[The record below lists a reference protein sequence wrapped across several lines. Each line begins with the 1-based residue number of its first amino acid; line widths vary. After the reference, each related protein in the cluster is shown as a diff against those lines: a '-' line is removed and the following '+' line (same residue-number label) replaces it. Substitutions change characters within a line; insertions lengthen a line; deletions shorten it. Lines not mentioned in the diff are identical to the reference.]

1 MRLTRT
7 VAAVSLVM
15 SLSVLAGCSD
25 DSGDPKSSSPSGSGT
40 PSGSASDTP
49 SGKPSKSHKPT
60 PLPSLPGAKSC
71 DVEAE
76 ITGAFEASWTG
87 DGQFAD
93 NDQQSTFIAQ
103 DGDVLL
109 NVLTS
114 GAEQVLVTVIN
125 DNTSYS
131 VAPGDKGVEVDG
143 GSATI
148 DADAAQGGTQNTI
161 HVTASFDC

>member
-25 DSGDPKSSSPSGSGT
+25 DSGDPKSDSPSESGAT
-40 PSGSASDTP
+40 SGAPT
-49 SGKPSKSHKPT
+49 GKPSKSHKPT
-60 PLPSLPGAKSC
+60 PVPTMPGAKSC
-71 DVEAE
+71 DVEAD

-103 DGDVLL
+103 DGGVIL

-143 GSATI
+143 SSATI

>member
-15 SLSVLAGCSD
+15 SLSVLAGCSGDGD
-25 DSGDPKSSSPSGSGT
+25 DSGDPKTSPSGSGASSGT
-40 PSGSASDTP
+40 PTD
-49 SGKPSKSHKPT
+49 KPSKSHTPT
-60 PLPSLPGAKSC
+60 AVPSIPDAKSC

-103 DGDVLL
+103 DGAVIL

-125 DNTSYS
+125 DNQSYS
-131 VAPGDKGVEVDG
+131 VTPGDKGVEVDG
-143 GSATI
+143 SSVSI